1 MSWIKATL
9 SFINARRHPAE
20 LTREVETE
28 LRFHIEMRTRANV
41 EGGMKPH
48 DARTAAVQSFGD
60 FQRVKNS
67 CCEIRRSPPFDSTL
81 FKMGLHITLAVLSGL
96 AALWAVNVPHHNLTG
111 LMRQLIAISVLAY
124 LLIVVRRARS
134 QRRSDEHMRDAL
146 AAPIERF
153 RSNKSLTSDLLDAS
167 SGKITAYDEQG
178 RTPVERM
185 FKS

>member
-124 LLIVVRRARS
+124 LFIVVRRAKA
-134 QRRSDEHMRDAL
+134 Q
-146 AAPIERF
+146 RF

-167 SGKITAYDEQG
+167 SAKITAYDEQG

-185 FKS
+185 FSLE